1 MRIAVGLITA
11 VLVASAASAQNM
23 NAESFHQRAL
33 ALKNKGALALFSR
46 SEIKALT
53 GEVQAAGKMARQK
66 RLAAVKASQAPR
78 YCPPD
83 GSQKMGSDELIHRLE
98 EIPLAERSRID
109 MAEAMT
115 RILAA
120 KYPCRAG

>member
-1 MRIAVGLITA
+1 MR
-11 VLVASAASAQNM
+11 
-23 NAESFHQRAL
+23 
-33 ALKNKGALALFSR
+33 
-46 SEIKALT
+46 
-53 GEVQAAGKMARQK
+53 
-66 RLAAVKASQAPR
+66 
-78 YCPPD
+78 
-83 GSQKMGSDELIHRLE
+83 SDELIHRLE